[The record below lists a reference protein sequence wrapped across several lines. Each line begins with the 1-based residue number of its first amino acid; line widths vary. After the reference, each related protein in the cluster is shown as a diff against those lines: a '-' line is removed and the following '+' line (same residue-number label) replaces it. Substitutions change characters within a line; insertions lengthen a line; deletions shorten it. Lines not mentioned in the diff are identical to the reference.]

1 MFLCAAGAGCTALV
15 ALGWLGPSLIGALA
29 SPWTAQAWCALCAV
43 VLLLALARAWR
54 AVLAFSL
61 PLVALSLWVLPVLLP
76 IGAAAPVGT
85 LKITYAN
92 VNAWNEPTPDAVQWF
107 ESTGADVVA
116 LIECSQ
122 EWIDALRAVT
132 RAGSSLWPHA
142 AVRIDD
148 HPIAGVA
155 VLSRHPLREV
165 EAIIS
170 PEGRFPMIDAVV
182 QAPGGPV
189 RIMVAHPVPPVGVG
203 AVGMRNA
210 EIRWLAQRAAGS
222 ALPTAVVADFN
233 DTPFGRALRDF
244 AASSGMRSAASATGL
259 VTTWPAR
266 LAGVPLPAPLRIAID
281 HCFVSGDIGIASLSA
296 GPRIGSDH
304 LPLVIDLM
312 HSTREARTD
321 GTQAG
326 AARERDHGATTGH
339 EASADQ
345 SPKLR

>member
-1 MFLCAAGAGCTALV
+1 MLHAVGAACVTLA
-15 ALGWLGPSLIGALA
+15 ALGWLGPSLIGALT
-29 SPWTAQAWCALCAV
+29 SPWMSQAWGVLCAV
-43 VLLLALARAWR
+43 VLLLALVRAWR
-54 AVLAFSL
+54 AALAFSL
-61 PLVALSLWVLPVLLP
+61 PLIALSLWVLPVLLP
-76 IGAAAPVGT
+76 IETAAPART
-85 LKITYAN
+85 LRFAYAN
-92 VNAWNEPTPDAVQWF
+92 VNAWNGPTPDAVQWF

-148 HPIAGVA
+148 HPIGGVA
-155 VLSRHPLREV
+155 VLSRHPLRDV

-170 PEGRFPMIDAVV
+170 PVGRFPMIDAVV
-182 QAPGGPV
+182 EAPDGPV
-189 RIMVAHPVPPVGVG
+189 RVMAAHPVPPVGVE
-203 AVGMRNA
+203 ALQMRDA

-222 ALPTAVVADFN
+222 ALPTAIVADFN

-266 LAGVPLPAPLRIAID
+266 VAGMPWPSPLRITID
-281 HCFVSGDIGIASLSA
+281 HCFVSGEIGIASLSA

-304 LPLVIDLM
+304 LPLVIDIA
-312 HSTREARTD
+312 HR
-321 GTQAG
+321 
-326 AARERDHGATTGH
+326 ARETRVQSPPAGDLGHGTATGQ
-339 EASADQ
+339 EGSADQ